1 MSPNSTSAGGSTL
14 ASEGPGLGPAG
25 PATPA
30 GRAVRRDRRRGRS
43 GRRRSGGADDE
54 IRLVRVFSPVGKPI
68 GVLAYL
74 VKSMQSTYGTI
85 GTTCNDLKLSYPT
98 FFPAPGGPGAA
109 RRTPRTS
116 RVIGTLL
123 PGGGANLRT
132 FAMLGGGSDP
142 PSKKFTTLGGSDPPS
157 T

>member
-1 MSPNSTSAGGSTL
+1 MNMSPNSTAGGGAL
-14 ASEGPGLGPAG
+14 ASEGPAREARKPSCAAR
-25 PATPA
+25 PATYGDGD
-30 GRAVRRDRRRGRS
+30 GRGGGVAAALMMRS
-43 GRRRSGGADDE
+43 GW
-54 IRLVRVFSPVGKPI
+54 LVRVFSPVGKPI

-123 PGGGANLRT
+123 PGGGGQSKNVRNAR
-132 FAMLGGGSDP
+132 GGGLTP
-142 PSKKFTTLGGSDPPS
+142 LAKGSPL
-157 T
+157 

>member
-30 GRAVRRDRRRGRS
+30 SRAVRRDRRRGRS

-116 RVIGTLL
+116 TSSSVAQWMAFLNYCHRPECQRRSSPTLQ
-123 PGGGANLRT
+123 AESN
-132 FAMLGGGSDP
+132 
-142 PSKKFTTLGGSDPPS
+142 
-157 T
+157 